1 MLKRTTLLSLMSL
14 ITLTGIQ
21 AQAASTSAA
30 EMIYTGRI
38 ITMVGSGDDA
48 RARAEAVAVS
58 GDRIVAVGT
67 RAEVLRLRDRNTR
80 IVDLGSAALLPG
92 FIDAHGHLTGT
103 ASALSAANLSAP
115 PVGTVRNIADV
126 QKSLRQFIVDR
137 HIPPGTVVTA
147 FGYDDAQLE
156 ERRHPTR
163 DDLDAV
169 STEHPILVSH
179 VSGHLSAANSAM
191 LKLAGIEA
199 STPDPSGGV
208 IRRRENSREPNG
220 VLEETASNLVRAKLP
235 AIGLEETLDSL
246 KYAMA
251 YYASNGITTVQ
262 DGAVIGA
269 QRPMLDEAA
278 RRGLLPLDVVT
289 YHMWTPVML
298 DLKSFKNSRN
308 YDHGLKHY
316 GIKLILDGSP
326 QGKTAFLSQPYFKP
340 PAGKPANYAGYPTLP
355 ADAVTKAITEAAA
368 RDIPVLAHAN
378 GDAAAEMLIEA
389 VTAVRKADPNA
400 KPDVVMIH
408 AQTVRDDQLD
418 RMAQLG
424 MRPSFFVAHTYY
436 WGDWHRDET
445 LGPVRA
451 ERISPTRSA
460 INRGLSITLHND
472 APVVPPNML
481 NTVWSATTRRTRSGD
496 ILGPMQRLTT
506 WEALRGITINAAR
519 QAGDDSLK
527 GSIEVGK
534 QADFVVLS
542 TDPLTIDPE
551 KLRDVRVLQTIAH
564 GKVVWRAE
572 N

>member
-451 ERISPTRSA
+451 ERISSTRSA
-460 INRGLSITLHND
+460 IDRGLSFTLHND

>member
-67 RAEVLRLRDRNTR
+67 RAEVLRLHDRNTR

-460 INRGLSITLHND
+460 IDRGLSITLHND

>member
-220 VLEETASNLVRAKLP
+220 VLEETASNLARAKLP

-460 INRGLSITLHND
+460 IDRGLSITLHND

>member
-21 AQAASTSAA
+21 TQAASTSAA

-208 IRRRENSREPNG
+208 IRRRESSREPNG
-220 VLEETASNLVRAKLP
+220 VLEETASNLARAKLP

-389 VTAVRKADPNA
+389 VTAVRTADPNA

-460 INRGLSITLHND
+460 IDRGLSITLHND

>member
-460 INRGLSITLHND
+460 IDRGLSFTLHND

>member
-460 INRGLSITLHND
+460 IDRGLSITLHND

-551 KLRDVRVLQTIAH
+551 QLRDVHVLQTIAH

>member
-1 MLKRTTLLSLMSL
+1 MLKRIVLSGLVTLC
-14 ITLTGIQ
+14 TLAGAP
-21 AQAASTSAA
+21 AQTA
-30 EMIYTGRI
+30 EAPTADTIYAGRI
-38 ITMVGSGDDA
+38 VTMVGSSTDA
-48 RARAEAVAVS
+48 RARAEAVAVT

-67 RAEVLRLRDRNTR
+67 RADVMRLRGRNTR
-80 IVDLGSAALLPG
+80 IIELGAATLLPG

-103 ASALSAANLSAP
+103 ASALRAANLSAP
-115 PVGTVRNIADV
+115 PVGTVRNIADI
-126 QKSLRQFIVDR
+126 QQALRQFITER
-137 HIPPGTVVTA
+137 HIAPGTVVSA
-147 FGYDDAQLE
+147 FGYDDAQLD

-169 STEHPILVSH
+169 STEHPILISH

-191 LKLAGIEA
+191 LKLAEIDA
-199 STPDPSGGV
+199 NTPDPDGGV

-220 VLEETASNLVRAKLP
+220 VLEEKASNAARAKLP
-235 AIGLEETLDSL
+235 PTGLEETLDSL

-251 YYASNGITTVQ
+251 YYASQGITTVQ

-269 QRPMLDEAA
+269 QRQMLDEAA
-278 RRGLLPLDVVT
+278 RRGLLPLDVVA

-298 DLKSFKNSRN
+298 DLKNFKNSRT

-326 QGKTAFLSQPYFKP
+326 QGKTAFLSQPYYIP
-340 PAGKPANYAGYPTLP
+340 PAGKPANYVGYPTLS
-355 ADAVTKAITEAAA
+355 AEAVTKAVTEAAT

-378 GDAAAEMLIEA
+378 GDAAAEMLIDA
-389 VTAVRKADPNA
+389 VTAARKADP
-400 KPDVVMIH
+400 KVRPDVVMIH

-418 RMAQLG
+418 RMAELG

-451 ERISPTRSA
+451 ERISPARSA
-460 INRGLSITLHND
+460 IDRGLSFTLHND
-472 APVVPPNML
+472 APVVPPNMI
-481 NTVWSATTRRTRSGD
+481 NTLWSATTRRTRSGD
-496 ILGPMQRLTT
+496 ILGPTQRLTT

-519 QAGDDSLK
+519 QQGDESLK
-527 GSIEVGK
+527 GSIEIGK

-542 TDPLTIDPE
+542 TDPLAVDPE

-564 GKVVWRAE
+564 GKRVWQAD